1 METFL
6 TYHINDLIFRITG
19 KIYSVK
25 YMKTYIFIENKL

>member
-1 METFL
+1 METSVK
-6 TYHINDLIFRITG
+6 YHICDLIFRITE